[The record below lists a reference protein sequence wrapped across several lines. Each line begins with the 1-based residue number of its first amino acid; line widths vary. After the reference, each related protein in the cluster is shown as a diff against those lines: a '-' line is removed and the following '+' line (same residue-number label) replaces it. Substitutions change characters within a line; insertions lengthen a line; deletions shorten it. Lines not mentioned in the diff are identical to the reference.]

1 MRNKLGQFIKGLI
14 PWNKGKTDIR
24 VSIETEFKKG
34 QLVGEIHPSW
44 KGGVQVT
51 KKDCA
56 YLWVGANKRTRRP
69 KAIWELH
76 NGELPEGYVIYH
88 LDGDKH
94 NDHID
99 NLKAITRK
107 ELLSINNKKRR
118 NAKVQTK

>member
-44 KGGVQVT
+44 KGGVQIA
-51 KKDCA
+51 KNDCA
-56 YLWVGANKRTRRP
+56 YLWDGANKRKRRP

-76 NGELPEGYVIYH
+76 NGKLPEGYVIYH

-94 NDHID
+94 NDQ
-99 NLKAITRK
+99 
-107 ELLSINNKKRR
+107 INNPKM
-118 NAKVQTK
+118 QLILSFMH